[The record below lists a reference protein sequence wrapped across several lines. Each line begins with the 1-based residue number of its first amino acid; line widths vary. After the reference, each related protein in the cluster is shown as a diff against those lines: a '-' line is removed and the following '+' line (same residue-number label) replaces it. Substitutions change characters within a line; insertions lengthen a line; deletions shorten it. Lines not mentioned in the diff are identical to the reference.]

1 MNVHTMEGVV
11 FKWVSWVGA
20 YTLIV
25 CVYAVH
31 HGVGF
36 FRYESSRANYDKPE
50 IEIETVHGVV
60 A

>member
-1 MNVHTMEGVV
+1 MNVHTVEGVV

-25 CVYAVH
+25 CVDAVH
-31 HGVGF
+31 HGVRF

-50 IEIETVHGVV
+50 IEKETVT
-60 A
+60 